1 MPRRLLRE
9 PHVLAHELR
18 TPLAILAGWC
28 SLARDGDISAEKDPD
43 EWARAMAACQQ
54 AVERLNLIIN
64 QACDEA
70 RELRWDQPARHD
82 PRVEQLAEQTSRA
95 IEHSRAVLYRVRRR
109 RLEQGLETSP
119 LPSRRVKGS

>member
-18 TPLAILAGWC
+18 TPLAILAGWY
-28 SLARDGDISAEKDPD
+28 SLARDGDISAEKDAD
-43 EWARAMAACQQ
+43 QWARAMAACEQ

-70 RELRWDQPARHD
+70 KALRWNQPAPD
-82 PRVEQLAEQTSRA
+82 PRVEQLAEQTTRA
-95 IEHSRAVLYRVRRR
+95 IEHSRAVLYRAHQR
-109 RLEQGLETSP
+109 RLGRGLETSP
-119 LPSRRVKGS
+119 SPPGKLTSS

>member
-18 TPLAILAGWC
+18 TPLAVLAGWY
-28 SLARDGDISAEKDPD
+28 SLARDGDISASKNPE

-70 RELRWDQPARHD
+70 RALRWNHSAPD
-82 PRVEQLAEQTSRA
+82 PRVEQLVDQTTKA
-95 IEHSRAVLYRVRRR
+95 IEHSRAVLHRAHQSRLER
-109 RLEQGLETSP
+109 RLEAS
-119 LPSRRVKGS
+119 PSRPGNVTSS